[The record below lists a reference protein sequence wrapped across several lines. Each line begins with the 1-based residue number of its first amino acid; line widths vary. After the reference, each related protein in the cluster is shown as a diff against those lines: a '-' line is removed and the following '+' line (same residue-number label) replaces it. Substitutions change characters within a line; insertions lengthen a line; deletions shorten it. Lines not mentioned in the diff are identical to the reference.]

1 MNHHFREVD
10 IEELPHLASGGVDDV
25 PTARMEVE
33 VLGEDLE
40 PVDDPGLFVEE
51 NVVVESLNIE

>member
-1 MNHHFREVD
+1 M
-10 IEELPHLASGGVDDV
+10 DDV
-25 PTARMEVE
+25 PTAQMEVE